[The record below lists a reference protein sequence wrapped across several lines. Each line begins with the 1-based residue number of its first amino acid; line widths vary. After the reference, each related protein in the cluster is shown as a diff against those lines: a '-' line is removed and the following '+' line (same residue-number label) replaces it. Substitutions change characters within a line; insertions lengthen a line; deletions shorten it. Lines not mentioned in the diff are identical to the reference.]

1 MVGCVHESF
10 LDPMTSSN
18 ALGAAT
24 FAGTRPSTVGPDS
37 MSILNRYLVVVT
49 LAGVTVSMK
58 LDARAIERVPRNVA
72 TDFGAPAIPTACEE
86 PAGTATQRTRCARLV
101 EACCS
106 TSTPWLTMPP
116 RSSEKAR

>member
-1 MVGCVHESF
+1 VVGFVHESF

-18 ALGAAT
+18 AFGVAT
-24 FAGTRPSTVGPDS
+24 FAGIRPSTVGPDLV
-37 MSILNRYLVVVT
+37 SILNRYLVVAT
-49 LAGVTVSMK
+49 LAGVTGSRKM
-58 LDARAIERVPRNVA
+58 DARAIEPVPRNVT

-101 EACCS
+101 GACCS

-116 RSSEKAR
+116 RSSERAR